1 MNIKSYLVIALTA
14 TVFTAALPV
23 VDAKVDG
30 VNLGGSAQADWEDNN
45 EARQAA
51 RRTARRMDRRDDARD
66 AQQVNVLPGGCYT
79 QVISGIAYQ
88 NCNGVIYQQVPGQVS
103 YVVVQP
109 AGILNALPAGCISKT
124 LGNSMFFECGAQV
137 YKAVVMN
144 GSTVY
149 QLQ

>member
-30 VNLGGSAQADWEDNN
+30 VNLGGSARADWEDNDD
-45 EARQAA
+45 ARQAA

-66 AQQVNVLPGGCYT
+66 AKQVTVLPGGCYT

-88 NCNGVIYQQVPGQVS
+88 NCNGVLYQQVPGQVS

-109 AGILNALPAGCISKT
+109 AGILNTLPAGCISKT

-137 YKAVVMN
+137 YKAGVMN

>member
-1 MNIKSYLVIALTA
+1 MKIKNHFVIAVAA
-14 TVFTAALPV
+14 TVLTVALPV
-23 VDAKVDG
+23 IDANITG
-30 VNLGGSAQADWEDNN
+30 VNLGGSAQADWEDND

-79 QVISGIAYQ
+79 QIISGTAYQ
-88 NCNGVIYQQVPGQVS
+88 NCNGVLYQQVPGQVS

-109 AGILNALPAGCISKT
+109 AGILNTLPAGCISKV
-124 LGNSMFFECGAQV
+124 LGSSMFFECGAQV

>member
-1 MNIKSYLVIALTA
+1 MKIKSYLVIALTA
-14 TVFTAALPV
+14 TVLTAALPM
-23 VDAKVDG
+23 VDANVDA
-30 VNLGGSAQADWEDNN
+30 VNLGGSARADWEDNDD
-45 EARQAA
+45 ARQAA

-66 AQQVNVLPGGCYT
+66 AKKVTVLPSGCYT

-88 NCNGVIYQQVPGQVS
+88 NCNGVLYQQVPGQVS
-103 YVVVQP
+103 YVVVQS

-137 YKAVVMN
+137 YKAVVVN